1 MLERFKLR
9 ENGTNVRTEIRAGVT
24 TFVTMAYIIFVNPSI
39 LSTTGMDAGAVMI
52 ATCLAAAVGTAIM
65 GLLSNYPFAQAS
77 GMGLNAFFAF
87 TICGSMGYSWK
98 GALACVFVS
107 GILFIIVTI
116 TGAREA
122 IVRALPDVLKKAIGV
137 GIGLF
142 IAYIGIKNCGL
153 LSFTVDP
160 GNYTL
165 LGETVVTN
173 SSPVPAISISTA
185 TTILAIIGLIIM
197 IVLVVKK
204 VKGALLIGIIAT
216 SIIGAIMQFGFNVSE
231 IGMTLPTKFEVSS
244 LAPTFGAFLG
254 GFAEIFSAKG
264 ILTSLLVFLMLFIV
278 DFFDS
283 TGTFIATAD
292 KIGALDK
299 DGNLPRAKQAYL
311 ADAIGTT
318 VGAILGTSTVTTYVE
333 STAGI
338 AEGGRTGLTSVVTAI
353 LFGLAVF
360 LSPLLGLIP
369 GAATAPVL
377 IVVGVM
383 MMGSVLRIKW
393 NDISEAIPAF
403 LTIAVMPFMY
413 SIAEGIAWGI
423 LSYVIVKLAKKEAG
437 KIHPAMYILC
447 ILFIVRYIALNVI

>member
-9 ENGTNVRTEIRAGVT
+9 ENGTNVRTEMRAGVT
-24 TFVTMAYIIFVNPSI
+24 TFVTMAYIIFVNPAI
-39 LSTTGMDAGAVMI
+39 LSNTGMDAGAVMV
-52 ATCLAAAVGTAIM
+52 ATCLAAAIGTAIM
-65 GLLSNYPFAQAS
+65 GILSNYPFAQAS

-116 TGAREA
+116 TGLREA
-122 IVRALPDVLKKAIGV
+122 IVKALPDVLKKAIGV

-142 IAYIGIKNCGL
+142 IAYIGIKNSGL

-173 SSPVPAISISTA
+173 SSPIAAINISTA
-185 TTILAIIGLIIM
+185 TTILAIIGLVIM
-197 IVLVVKK
+197 IILVVKK
-204 VKGALLIGIIAT
+204 VKGALLIGIILT
-216 SIIGAIMQFGFNVSE
+216 SIIGAIMQFAFDIE
-231 IGMTLPTKFEVSS
+231 IGMTLPTGFSVAS
-244 LAPTFGAFLG
+244 LAPTFGAFIT
-254 GFAEIFSAKG
+254 GFGEIFTAKG

-292 KIGALDK
+292 KIGVLDEQ
-299 DGNLPRAKQAYL
+299 GNLPNAKQAYL

-338 AEGGRTGLTSVVTAI
+338 AEGGKTGLTSVVTAI

-383 MMGSVLRIKW
+383 MMGSVLKIKW

-423 LSYVIVKLAKKEAG
+423 MSYVLVKLAKKEA
-437 KIHPAMYILC
+437 KTIHPAMYVLC
-447 ILFIVRYIALNVI
+447 ILFIIRYVALNMI